1 MAKSKIIQDLTN
13 GGKLDSVLK
22 RLYVILTDLGDKE
35 IATWVNKELSGYN
48 DLEEVPEY
56 RIAYVNL
63 MGNYQLVSYGHI
75 QRFSNATLPTMAF
88 DKKTLEELRQ
98 LKLLY
103 PVATLISMINESD
116 ENKKLTIPFPVET
129 YRAFE
134 YGTNLE
140 VTNAYK
146 YLDKSE
152 LIKVVNKIE
161 SKVLDMALY
170 LEKKFGNLDNFD
182 IEDYDISSE
191 DLKNIK
197 ENCKQIVYNNCNIQN
212 FDNSKIKSKNMAVG
226 DSKIDNRKT
235 TTKNKN
241 SNTGKGTNSV
251 EKHTDIKTDVK
262 IEKQEKEKKGN
273 WFLNLFRKRSK

>member
-22 RLYVILTDLGDKE
+22 RLYVILNDLDDKE
-35 IATWVNKELSGYN
+35 MATWVNKELSGYN

-56 RIAYVNL
+56 RIATVNL
-63 MGNYQLVSYGHI
+63 LGNYQVIGYG
-75 QRFSNATLPTMAF
+75 QVKCYSNATLPTVLL
-88 DKKTLEELRQ
+88 DKKDLDDIKQYRLTH
-98 LKLLY
+98 
-103 PVATLISMINESD
+103 PISTLISIINETD
-116 ENKKLTIPFPVET
+116 NNKHITIPFPVES
-129 YRAFE
+129 YKVFE
-134 YGTNLE
+134 YGTNIK
-140 VTNAYK
+140 VTDAYR
-146 YLDKSE
+146 YLDRSE

-191 DLKNIK
+191 DLKNIQ
-197 ENCKQIVYNNCNIQN
+197 ENCKQIVYNNCSIQN
-212 FDNSKIKSKNMAVG
+212 FDNSQIKSKNMAVG
-226 DSKIDNRKT
+226 DSKINNRKT

-273 WFLNLFRKRSK
+273 RFLNLFRKRSK